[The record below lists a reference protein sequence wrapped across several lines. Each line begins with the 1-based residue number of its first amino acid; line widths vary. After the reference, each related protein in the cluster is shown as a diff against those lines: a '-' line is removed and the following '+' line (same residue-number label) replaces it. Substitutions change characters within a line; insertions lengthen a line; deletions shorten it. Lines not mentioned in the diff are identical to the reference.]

1 MVEKNVRR
9 IMDVSG
15 TEQRAAETVLNAAIT
30 EPETFD
36 AKELNRILHLFES
49 KDKTVRLSASWALGL
64 VVSANPEA
72 VSGSVRALASLL
84 ESEPEA
90 VHEDIIRALGYVA
103 AEYPEL
109 VRDALEDLDLRD
121 DVHDKQLIASIR
133 ERALGDSVTTLT
145 GEASEYQGLGNAAED
160 DDPVEETPDR
170 AERSRPPD
178 EPPPTPPSVDARREA
193 FDPVKSRGSGS
204 HVDLWLVRYSTREGT
219 HSALLK
225 LIQHRAPAAFDAEF
239 TETLDEWQ
247 SVDDHDAIVPV
258 VAHGT
263 IPKPW
268 FVVEYQEGGRL
279 SDRLGSLSDREARWV
294 IDRIVDAVCHA
305 HGSGVIHGGLTP
317 RNVIFSRTYEDNVWP
332 YPKISNWGISQLL
345 CQLSALPMG
354 VPPMYA
360 APEQV
365 APDQFGG
372 VDGSTDIYH
381 LGLIVYEL
389 LTGRLPF
396 DGQPGVVLRKVV
408 EQQPPPASQFN
419 DKLSAGVDTVLA
431 KCFRKS
437 KLYRYN
443 TVQDFRTELRGAL
456 SGGSV

>member
-1 MVEKNVRR
+1 
-9 IMDVSG
+9 MDGSG

-36 AKELNRILHLFES
+36 SKELNRILHLFES
-49 KDKTVRLSASWALGL
+49 TDKTVRLSASWALGL

-72 VSGSVRALASLL
+72 VTGSVRALASLL
-84 ESEPEA
+84 ESEPES
-90 VHEDIIRALGYVA
+90 VHEDIIRALGYIA

-109 VRDALEDLDLRD
+109 VRDAIEDLDLRD
-121 DVHDKQLIASIR
+121 DVHNKQLIASIR
-133 ERALGDSVTTLT
+133 DRELSGSVTTLT
-145 GEASEYQGLGNAAED
+145 GEASEYQGLGTAAED
-160 DDPVEETPDR
+160 DETVEEPPDR
-170 AERSRPPD
+170 EERGRPPT
-178 EPPPTPPSVDARREA
+178 EPPPTPPPVEARREA
-193 FDPVKSRGSGS
+193 FDPIKSRGSGS
-204 HVDLWLVRYSTREGT
+204 HVDLWLVRYSDRERT
-219 HSALLK
+219 HSALLTQ
-225 LIQHRAPAAFDAEF
+225 IQHRAPAEFDTEF
-239 TETLDEWQ
+239 TETLNEWQ

-268 FVVEYQEGGRL
+268 FVVEYQEGQRL
-279 SDRLGSLSDREARWV
+279 SDRLGSLSDREARWI

-317 RNVIFSRTYEDNVWP
+317 RNVIFSRTYDGNVWP

-365 APDQFGG
+365 KPDQFGG
-372 VDGSTDIYH
+372 VDASTDIYH

-396 DGQPGVVLRKVV
+396 DGQPGVVLQKVV
-408 EQQPPPASQFN
+408 EEQPPPASQFT
-419 DKLSAGVDTVLA
+419 DELSDGVDTVLA

-443 TVQDFRTELRGAL
+443 TVQDFRTELRQAL
-456 SGGSV
+456 SGGAI

>member
-1 MVEKNVRR
+1 LL
-9 IMDVSG
+9 
-15 TEQRAAETVLNAAIT
+15 TAAVT

-36 AKELNRILHLFES
+36 ASEIKRVLHLLES
-49 KDKTVRLSASWALGL
+49 RDETVRLSASWALGL
-64 VVSANPEA
+64 VVAENPDS

-84 ESEPEA
+84 ESEPTRK
-90 VHEDIIRALGYVA
+90 HDDILRALGYVA
-103 AEYPEL
+103 AEFPDL
-109 VRDALEDLDLRD
+109 VRDAIEELDLGD
-121 DVHDKQLIASIR
+121 DARHKQLIAAVRDHELS
-133 ERALGDSVTTLT
+133 GSVTTVT
-145 GEASEYQGLGNAAED
+145 GEESEYSGLGTVD
-160 DDPVEETPDR
+160 DDSEP
-170 AERSRPPD
+170 AEQRPEPEQRSRPPD
-178 EPPPTPPSVDARREA
+178 EPPPTPPAVDARRDA

-204 HVDLWLVRYSTREGT
+204 HVDMWLVRYTTRSGT

-225 LIQHRAPAAFDAEF
+225 RIQHRAPAAFDSEF

-268 FVVEYQEGGRL
+268 FVIEYQEGGRL
-279 SDRLGSLSDREARWV
+279 SDRLGAISDRESRWI
-294 IDRIVDAVCHA
+294 IDRIVEAVCHA
-305 HGSGVIHGGLTP
+305 HGSGVTHGGLTP
-317 RNVIFSRTYEDNVWP
+317 RNVIFSRSYEDNVWS

-354 VPPMYA
+354 VPPKYA

-365 APDQFGG
+365 DPEEFGG
-372 VDGSTDIYH
+372 VDASTDIYH

-389 LTGRLPF
+389 LAGRLPF
-396 DGQPGVVLRKVV
+396 EDQPGVVLRKTVT
-408 EQQPPPASQFN
+408 EQPPPVSQFN
-419 DKLSAGVDTVLA
+419 DELPEGLDTVLA

-443 TVQDFRTELRGAL
+443 TVQDFRAELNQVLG
-456 SGGSV
+456 GGSL